1 MAEAVSGN
9 KSTDHAMTYLGPKSE
24 RQFMVIA
31 AGGGGSFSEVVSDI
45 LAAYVL
51 AD

>member
-1 MAEAVSGN
+1 MAEAVSR
-9 KSTDHAMTYLGPKSE
+9 KTDHVMTYLGPKSE

-31 AGGGGSFSEVVSDI
+31 TGGGGSFSEVVSDI